1 MKIYK
6 NPKKRDPSGAKA
18 PEGKTD
24 AIASESRT
32 QKADY
37 RFTKAAR
44 KPRIEPLVAGGLC
57 RVSANTPALDWAFQK
72 PPRKGSRSP

>member
-18 PEGKTD
+18 PEGKAD

-44 KPRIEPLVAGGLC
+44 KPMLEPLSARGVF
-57 RVSANTPALDWAFQK
+57 RPSANTPAPEPFQ
-72 PPRKGSRSP
+72 

>member
-18 PEGKTD
+18 PEGKAD
-24 AIASESRT
+24 AIASEART

-37 RFTKAAR
+37 RFAKAAR
-44 KPRIEPLVAGGLC
+44 KPTLEPLRARG
-57 RVSANTPALDWAFQK
+57 
-72 PPRKGSRSP
+72 